1 MASIDAQKM
10 RLYRQS
16 AQKRAEQEEYEL
28 QRRHQWALSIA
39 NEAAEILKNEFQ
51 VQRVVLFGSMTA
63 WQTTHANS
71 DLDLAVWGLSDDALY
86 AAVGRLLALDN
97 RLKIDLVMAED
108 VSPNVM
114 AEIERLHQEL

>member
-1 MASIDAQKM
+1 MALIDTQKM

-16 AQKRAEQEEYEL
+16 ARRRAEQKEHEL

-39 NEAAEILKNEFQ
+39 EEAAEILKNEFQ
-51 VQRVVLFGSMTA
+51 VQRVVLFGSMVS

-71 DLDLAVWGLSDDALY
+71 DLDLAVWGLADDALY
-86 AAVGRLLALDN
+86 SAMGKLLALDN

-114 AEIERLHQEL
+114 AEIERSHLEL

>member
-16 AQKRAEQEEYEL
+16 AQKRAEQKEYEL
-28 QRRHQWALSIA
+28 KCRHQWALSIA
-39 NEAAEILKNEFQ
+39 KEAAAILKNEFQ
-51 VQRVVLFGSMTA
+51 VQRVVLFGSMVDWHA
-63 WQTTHANS
+63 THATS

-86 AAVGRLLALDN
+86 SAVGRVLALDN

>member
-1 MASIDAQKM
+1 MALIDAQKM

-16 AQKRAEQEEYEL
+16 AQKRAEQKEREL
-28 QRRHQWALSIA
+28 KHRHQWALSIA
-39 NEAAEILKNEFQ
+39 EEAAEILKNEFQ
-51 VQRVVLFGSMTA
+51 VQRVVLFGSMVN

-71 DLDLAVWGLSDDALY
+71 DLDLAVWGLPDDALY
-86 AAVGRLLALDN
+86 SAVGRLLALDS

-114 AEIERLHQEL
+114 AEIERSHLEL

>member
-1 MASIDAQKM
+1 MTLIDAQKM

-16 AQKRAEQEEYEL
+16 AQKRTEQKNHEL

-39 NEAAEILKNEFQ
+39 KEAAEILKNEFQ
-51 VQRVVLFGSMTA
+51 VQRVVLFGSMTD

-71 DLDLAVWGLSDDALY
+71 DLDLAVWGLSDDDLY

-108 VSPNVM
+108 VAPKVM

>member
-16 AQKRAEQEEYEL
+16 AQKRAEQKEDEL
-28 QRRHQWALSIA
+28 QCRHQWALSIA
-39 NEAAEILKNEFQ
+39 KEAAAILKNEFQ
-51 VQRVVLFGSMTA
+51 VQRVVLFGSMVD
-63 WQTTHANS
+63 WQATHANS

-86 AAVGRLLALDN
+86 SAVGRLLALDN